1 MATYY
6 TLLTKIGQARIA
18 NAVALNQMVNLTYMA
33 VGDGNGNPTT
43 PNENQTALVREK
55 YRATIN
61 QLTVDADNPN
71 YLVAELIVPTNVGGW
86 SIYEVGVFDD
96 QNQLIAVA
104 NFPATYKPELAE
116 GSGRD
121 LIVRIIIQVSNTSVV
136 TLKIDPAITLA
147 SQAWVAANYVKKITV
162 AGGTTGQILAK
173 KSNANED
180 FQWVD
185 PTAAVDVN
193 VFSRE
198 ETQTVATGQ
207 TIINLA
213 QLTTDGAAIYIEGI
227 RLRDDQFTVNSS
239 TRLTLATSYPAGTK
253 VTIVQNEETSRN
265 AFTLKANNLSDLT
278 DKAAARTNLGLD
290 AMGIGTNN
298 SPFIT
303 TGSTFDW
310 QSYDFK
316 AGESIYIDTSVMV
329 NTPAEMVYPSAVTRL
344 FITTEGARKNAAYE
358 LRVTP
363 STATNSNYKTYALRI
378 TGSAGSRSF
387 QVREELS
394 SAIPVTIAQ
403 GGTGA
408 TTTEQALV
416 NLGLTQNFLS
426 GRLRQVYKIENST
439 EWVWPEDA
447 HFIRVT
453 LVGAG
458 GGGGGCHGENMNQT
472 VSGGGGGAGGAIYAW
487 YGTDYPGVTPGMT
500 INVTVGSGGNGG
512 VGAGGGSK
520 GGDTIFLDSVA
531 VGGSGASSNID
542 YNEGGIG
549 GQYNGPGYL
558 GQRGGDGSDGQSGAW
573 WFAGNGGSS
582 IFGGG
587 GRAGVLAG
595 FPGVCSGSGGGGA
608 YDPLLRNTSGTGGRG
623 ANGVVII
630 EVYY

>member
-18 NAVALNQMVNLTYMA
+18 NAVALNQKVNLTYMA

-104 NFPATYKPELAE
+104 NFPATYKPELVE

-147 SQAWVAANYVKKITV
+147 SQAWVAANYVKKVTV

-198 ETQTVATGQ
+198 ETQTVASGQ
-207 TIINLA
+207 TIVNLA

-227 RLRDDQFTVNSS
+227 RLRDDQFTVNSP

-265 AFTLKANNLSDLT
+265 AFTLKANNLSDLP
-278 DKAAARTNLGLD
+278 DKVAAVANLGL
-290 AMGIGTNN
+290 G
-298 SPFIT
+298 
-303 TGSTFDW
+303 
-310 QSYDFK
+310 
-316 AGESIYIDTSVMV
+316 AG
-329 NTPAEMVYPSAVTRL
+329 
-344 FITTEGARKNAAYE
+344 
-358 LRVTP
+358 
-363 STATNSNYKTYALRI
+363 
-378 TGSAGSRSF
+378 
-387 QVREELS
+387 
-394 SAIPVTIAQ
+394 SAIPVGVPVPYPLAVPPAGWMKCNGSSFNLTSFPSLAAVFPSGVLPDLRGEFIRGWDDGRGVDAGRGVLSSQGAQ
-403 GGTGA
+403 VGTFYARLAIISATLTGTGA
-408 TTTEQALV
+408 KFT
-416 NLGLTQNFLS
+416 
-426 GRLRQVYKIENST
+426 
-439 EWVWPEDA
+439 
-447 HFIRVT
+447 
-453 LVGAG
+453 
-458 GGGGGCHGENMNQT
+458 
-472 VSGGGGGAGGAIYAW
+472 
-487 YGTDYPGVTPGMT
+487 
-500 INVTVGSGGNGG
+500 
-512 VGAGGGSK
+512 
-520 GGDTIFLDSVA
+520 DSVQL
-531 VGGSGASSNID
+531 GPTSSNITVD
-542 YNEGGIG
+542 
-549 GQYNGPGYL
+549 NGN
-558 GQRGGDGSDGQSGAW
+558 DENASGNVAINPADTRPRNIA
-573 WFAGNGGSS
+573 FNY
-582 IFGGG
+582 IV
-587 GRAGVLAG
+587 RAA
-595 FPGVCSGSGGGGA
+595 
-608 YDPLLRNTSGTGGRG
+608 
-623 ANGVVII
+623 
-630 EVYY
+630 